1 MFNSIVV
8 HVVASLRKWPR
19 HPRILNK
26 DFTTTIGNRF
36 AGPLTNVKPGNNDG
50 VFGEEFLNL
59 MST

>member
-1 MFNSIVV
+1 MLLLLSENGLDII
-8 HVVASLRKWPR
+8 

-26 DFTTTIGNRF
+26 DFTTTIENRF

>member
-1 MFNSIVV
+1 MLLLSENGLDILEF
-8 HVVASLRKWPR
+8 WT
-19 HPRILNK
+19 RI
-26 DFTTTIGNRF
+26 DFTITIENRF